1 MTQSTL
7 AKCVPKILSVDQ
19 GRALVHDW
27 RQSGLTRAAYARQH
41 HIGAHLLTYWEKKF
55 LPSVRSRESLSTN
68 PSEAADAANAF
79 VQVPLSLAV
88 SSQPTPPTS
97 SPIEIRLVGGAL
109 VRVSSGV
116 DPDLLG
122 VVVQTLMR
130 VSC

>member
-19 GRALVHDW
+19 GRALVDDW
-27 RQSGLTRAAYARQH
+27 RQSGLSRAAYARQH
-41 HIGAHLLTYWEKKF
+41 RIGAHLLTYWEKKF
-55 LPSVRSRESLSTN
+55 LPSVGARESLSTN
-68 PSEAADAANAF
+68 QPEAGDAANAF
-79 VQVPLSLAV
+79 VQVPLPMAV
-88 SSQPTPPTS
+88 SSRPPPSTA

-130 VSC
+130 ASC

>member
-19 GRALVHDW
+19 GRALVDDW
-27 RQSGLTRAAYARQH
+27 RQSGLSRAAYARRH
-41 HIGAHLLTYWEKKF
+41 RIGAHLLTYWEKKF
-55 LPSVRSRESLSTN
+55 LPSVRARESQSTN
-68 PSEAADAANAF
+68 RPEATDAANAF
-79 VQVPLSLAV
+79 VQVPLPMAV
-88 SSQPTPPTS
+88 SSRPTPSTA

-130 VSC
+130 ASC